1 MIYPDNFEHK
11 IGFDEI
17 KNLLSQH
24 CQSELGREKVSQLEM
39 LTDADKIAQHQ
50 KETKELTCIL
60 EESTE
65 VPEMSFYDLRPTI
78 QRIRIEGTHIEEDD
92 LGKLKKSLDT
102 LHSWLKI
109 IRTEK
114 DNVQM

>member
-50 KETKELTCIL
+50 KETKE
-60 EESTE
+60 
-65 VPEMSFYDLRPTI
+65 
-78 QRIRIEGTHIEEDD
+78 
-92 LGKLKKSLDT
+92 
-102 LHSWLKI
+102 
-109 IRTEK
+109 
-114 DNVQM
+114 